1 MPSFGERLKNSWNA
15 FLGRDPTDQFTFEDL
30 GVGTGYRP
38 DRIRLTRGNERSIIT
53 AVYNRIALD
62 VAAVDIEH
70 VRKDATGNFKEPID
84 SRLNHCLTLEANIDQ
99 SSSAFIQDVCM
110 SMFDEGVVGI
120 LPVDTITKGTTA
132 DPAKTD
138 AYDILSMRT
147 CKILEWYPRHVRVRA
162 YNDQTGKYQDKI
174 FSKGQVAII
183 ENPFYAVMNEPN
195 STLQRLIRTI
205 NNIDKVNADSAS
217 GKLDL
222 IIQLPYVTRSPRKK
236 NEAELRRKEI
246 EDQLTNTKY
255 GIAYTD
261 GTEKITQ
268 LNRAVENNLWAQYT
282 DLVTQL
288 FSQLG
293 LTQEIVNGSADET
306 VMINY
311 YSRTVDPI
319 LNAIAQEMERKFLSP
334 TARAQGQAIQYF
346 RDPFGL
352 VPADKLADIA
362 DKLTRNEILS
372 SNEVRSEMGFRP
384 VQDPMA
390 DQLRNKNVSAS
401 PDMAYASTDPDAIP
415 SNEQMAM
422 QQEQSIEDNQ
432 FSRAKGLVGKVISKE
447 EARRN

>member
-15 FLGRDPTDQFTFEDL
+15 FLGRDPTQYYKYEDL
-30 GVGTGYRP
+30 GIGSGYRP
-38 DRIRLTRGNERSIIT
+38 DRLRLTRGNERSIIT

-70 VRKDATGNFKEPID
+70 VRKDELGNFKEPIN
-84 SRLNHCLTLEANIDQ
+84 SRLNHCLSLEANIDQ

-120 LPVDTITKGTTA
+120 LPVDTVTKSGTA

-147 CKILEWYPRHVRVRA
+147 CKIVEWFPRHVKVRA
-162 YNDQTGKYQDKI
+162 YNDSTGRHEERI

-205 NNIDKVNADSAS
+205 NNIDRVNADSAS

-268 LNRAVENNLWAQYT
+268 LNRAIENNLWAQYT

-293 LTQEIVNGSADET
+293 LTQEIINGSADET

-311 YSRTVDPI
+311 YSRTIDPI
-319 LNAIAQEMERKFLSP
+319 LDVIAKEMERKFLSP
-334 TARAQGQAIQYF
+334 TARSQGQSIQYF

-401 PDMAYASTDPDAIP
+401 PEMAYASTDPNAIP
-415 SNEQMAM
+415 SDEQMIM
-422 QQEQSIEDNQ
+422 KQEALTNDGEHSI
-432 FSRAKGLVGKVISKE
+432 AKGLVDKVLSKQ
-447 EARRN
+447 